1 MPKCLRAAFLIV
13 IILHIFLP
21 QNCTTMGHSIARF
34 FTASSGLLIL
44 ENGVILVPVTMAMN
58 ETELAKD
65 LQSEGYHFTYVWQD
79 RPGKKYPDHSHVTE
93 TTHIILEGEMTLLM
107 EGKEIH
113 CGAGARC
120 DVPAGAVHSA
130 FTGPQ
135 GCRYIIGER

>member
-1 MPKCLRAAFLIV
+1 
-13 IILHIFLP
+13 
-21 QNCTTMGHSIARF
+21 MGQFIARF
-34 FTASSGLLIL
+34 FVASSGLLIL

-107 EGKEIH
+107 EGKEIR
-113 CGAGARC
+113 CGAGDRC